1 MAALAIALPIAL
13 PIALAAPV
21 AQAACDKPVYWT
33 FDTGHMEVAPL
44 IAEVLQRQAVRVTFF
59 AANERTKVGDGS
71 LGEHWAPWWRERAAE
86 GHEFASHTWSH
97 VYWRADLPGA
107 APRFKVQASAGAQQ
121 GVVLSHGNALARART
136 SLDDL
141 IEDFGHWSSLRGASD
156 IEGVQERERREA
168 GARLLEDRLRV
179 GGQEE
184 GRRSKMAGI
193 VGNGLHVRGERVA
206 STSGA

>member
-1 MAALAIALPIAL
+1 L
-13 PIALAAPV
+13 ALAAATAASGGALAPV
-21 AQAACDKPVYWT
+21 EAADV
-33 FDTGHMEVAPL
+33 GA
-44 IAEVLQRQAVRVTFF
+44 IF
-59 AANERTKVGDGS
+59 AAGATDVMT
-71 LGEHWAPWWRERAAE
+71 AE
-86 GHEFASHTWSH
+86 DAGL
-97 VYWRADLPGA
+97 VADANGLFNVPLNSA
-107 APRFKVQASAGAQQ
+107 FDFVAGA
-121 GVVLSHGNALARART
+121 GLDGEVIASSAENNFART